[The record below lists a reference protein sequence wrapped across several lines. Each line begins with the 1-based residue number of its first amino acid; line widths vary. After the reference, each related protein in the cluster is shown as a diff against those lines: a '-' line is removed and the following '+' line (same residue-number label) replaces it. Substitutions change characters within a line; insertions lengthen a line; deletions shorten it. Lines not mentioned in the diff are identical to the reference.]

1 LIDPFSKNES
11 TCENLEIQFFL
22 KQKKR
27 FSFRKW
33 EKEIGGDM
41 CVSYDVSL
49 RGKKYAVFLNADAMG
64 KSIQGAGGALVIGSG
79 LKAIIERNKFSSF
92 DQNHYP
98 ELWLKNSVMELQS
111 VFKSFDC
118 SMLISVV
125 FGLIDNETGV
135 VYFINAEHPWNV
147 LYKNGKAEFIESEL
161 SMRKLGIEQE
171 DNPIR
176 IKVFK
181 LNKDDKLIAGSD
193 GRDDI
198 LIPDKVSDELVI
210 NEDENLFLKHVEEGQ
225 GKLEQIFKAI
235 SNKGKLTDDLSM
247 LSIHYHGDSQTSLNP
262 EEKEIVGQVNE
273 LRMKGDMEGAIRR
286 FEEKN
291 IAESNNPEMLRE
303 YIKLLVNDI
312 KDYEKVSDII
322 ERYLEKRP
330 DDTNLLYVSSVS
342 LSKIRKYKRATL
354 HAERVYLREPDN
366 LKYILQLAKT
376 NIMIENF
383 IEADKLLDMLLRKDP
398 ENKAALKLKETL

>member
-1 LIDPFSKNES
+1 
-11 TCENLEIQFFL
+11 
-22 KQKKR
+22 
-27 FSFRKW
+27 
-33 EKEIGGDM
+33 
-41 CVSYDVSL
+41 
-49 RGKKYAVFLNADAMG
+49 
-64 KSIQGAGGALVIGSG
+64 
-79 LKAIIERNKFSSF
+79 
-92 DQNHYP
+92 
-98 ELWLKNSVMELQS
+98 
-111 VFKSFDC
+111 
-118 SMLISVV
+118 
-125 FGLIDNETGV
+125 
-135 VYFINAEHPWNV
+135 
-147 LYKNGKAEFIESEL
+147 
-161 SMRKLGIEQE
+161 
-171 DNPIR
+171 
-176 IKVFK
+176 
-181 LNKDDKLIAGSD
+181 
-193 GRDDI
+193 
-198 LIPDKVSDELVI
+198 
-210 NEDENLFLKHVEEGQ
+210 
-225 GKLEQIFKAI
+225 
-235 SNKGKLTDDLSM
+235 
-247 LSIHYHGDSQTSLNP
+247 
-262 EEKEIVGQVNE
+262 
-273 LRMKGDMEGAIRR
+273 MKGDMEGAIRR